1 MKAHIGVDTRHKI
14 IHSVVATAANVA
26 DSTVLEDLLHGQETR
41 VYGDQAYKGQ
51 AERIRQCAPKA
62 KDFTNQRYRH
72 KDRIDEQVRAKNRT
86 KSRTRAKVE
95 HAFHVIKRIFG
106 FVKVSYRGLEKN
118 ANRLFVTCALANLY
132 VVRGQLQAHARA

>member
-1 MKAHIGVDTRHKI
+1 
-14 IHSVVATAANVA
+14 
-26 DSTVLEDLLHGQETR
+26 

-51 AERIRQCAPKA
+51 AERIRRCAPTA
-62 KDFTNQRYRH
+62 KDFTNQRYRY

-132 VVRGQLQAHARA
+132 VVRGHLLARAQA